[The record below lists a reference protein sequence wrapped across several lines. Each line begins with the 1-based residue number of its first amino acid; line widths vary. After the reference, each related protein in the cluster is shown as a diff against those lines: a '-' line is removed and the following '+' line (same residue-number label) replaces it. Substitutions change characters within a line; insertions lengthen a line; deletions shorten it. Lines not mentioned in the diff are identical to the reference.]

1 MESLPKWEIVR
12 EWDREDITKLV
23 YGRLEELCSFTDQ
36 TIMIIA
42 LEDRLSKTLNMDKEY
57 FLFIKFMFYLAEDLT
72 ELHNIKDD
80 WYLCKECL
88 DYEFNRLK
96 NDYTVLA
103 SRAGRR

>member
-1 MESLPKWEIVR
+1 MEKLPKWEVVR

-23 YGRLEELCSFTDQ
+23 YDRLKELCSFTDE
-36 TIMIIA
+36 TIMISA
-42 LEDRLSKTLNMDKEY
+42 LEDRLSKELNLDKEN

-72 ELHNIKDD
+72 ELHFIKDD
-80 WYLCKECL
+80 WYMCKEVL
-88 DYEFNRLK
+88 HYEFNRLK